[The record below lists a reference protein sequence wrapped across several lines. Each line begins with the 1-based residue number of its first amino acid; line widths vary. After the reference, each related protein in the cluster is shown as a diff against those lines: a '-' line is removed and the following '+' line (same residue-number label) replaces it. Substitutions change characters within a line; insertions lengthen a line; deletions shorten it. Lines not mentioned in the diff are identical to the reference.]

1 MLTRAEQENRILS
14 LGLPNQP
21 AKILCKHTD
30 SMDIAVIPGISS
42 VVLTGLDY
50 SMKPEH
56 VRFEIS
62 RGMIKPFHDL
72 KVMHLIK
79 SLA

>member
-1 MLTRAEQENRILS
+1 
-14 LGLPNQP
+14 
-21 AKILCKHTD
+21 
-30 SMDIAVIPGISS
+30 MDIAS
-42 VVLTGLDY
+42 VPRVNSIVLTGLDY

-62 RGMIKPFHDL
+62 RGMIEPFHDL

>member
-1 MLTRAEQENRILS
+1 
-14 LGLPNQP
+14 
-21 AKILCKHTD
+21 
-30 SMDIAVIPGISS
+30 MDIAAIPRIDSI
-42 VVLTGLDY
+42 VLTGLDY